1 MLYRWLSDID
11 RVVSVCDAQL
21 SAETQRCMAMFG
33 EIVWHVLVNLGRTEG
48 WCYCV
53 AALKC
58 LSVPN
63 LDPDLLSASSAR
75 DLGTRF

>member
-1 MLYRWLSDID
+1 M
-11 RVVSVCDAQL
+11 SVCDAQL
-21 SAETQRCMAMFG
+21 SAETQRCMAMFA

-58 LSVPN
+58 LVVSYLEPRSLIGFV
-63 LDPDLLSASSAR
+63 SKRS
-75 DLGTRF
+75 G